1 MHSNT
6 LKTESE
12 SGFGGEYLWIC
23 STKQKKAEV
32 EALTRLHGYSLAKA
46 CDIVCLSQDEFI
58 RSPPVPQSRIKYLPT
73 PEQIRA
79 QCRKLL
85 NERKADGE

>member
-1 MHSNT
+1 MHLST

-12 SGFGGEYLWIC
+12 SEFGGDFLWFC

-32 EALTRLHGYSLAKA
+32 EALMRLHEYSLAKA
-46 CDIVCLSQDEFI
+46 CEVACLSQIEFL
-58 RSPPVPQSRIKYLPT
+58 RSPPVPQSRINYLPT
-73 PEQIRA
+73 PEQIKA
-79 QCRKLL
+79 LCRKIL

>member
-1 MHSNT
+1 MHCNT

-32 EALTRLHGYSLAKA
+32 EALMRLHGYSLERA
-46 CDIVCLSQDEFI
+46 CEIACLNQSEFVK
-58 RSPPVPQSRIKYLPT
+58 SPPVPQSRIKYLPT
-73 PEQIRA
+73 PEQIRS